1 MTQQHAE
8 TPLAAAHAPSERWRE
23 KAHPGPATYA
33 KAAVS
38 LIFLTAVEVGIF
50 YVDPLR
56 GIAIWLFFMLSIVK
70 FALVAMFYMHLRYDA
85 RLFSWFFV
93 GGILLATSVIVG
105 LIALFKTIF
114 V

>member
-1 MTQQHAE
+1 MTQHHAE
-8 TPLAAAHAPSERWRE
+8 TPLAAAHTPSERWRE
-23 KAHPGPATYA
+23 KAHPGTATYA

-38 LIFLTAVEVGIF
+38 LIFLTGVEVVIF
-50 YVDPLR
+50 YIDPLR
-56 GIAIWLFFMLSIVK
+56 SVVIPLFFMLSIIK

-93 GGILLATSVIVG
+93 GGILLATSVICG

>member
-8 TPLAAAHAPSERWRE
+8 TPLAAAHTPSERWRE
-23 KAHPGPATYA
+23 KAHPGTATYA
-33 KAAVS
+33 KAATS
-38 LIFLTAVEVGIF
+38 LIFLTAIEVGIF
-50 YVDPLR
+50 YVDSLR
-56 GIAIWLFFMLSIVK
+56 GIAIPLFFILSIVK
-70 FALVAMFYMHLRYDA
+70 FAMVAMFYMHLRYDA